1 MLSTVEANV
10 KDQYLI
16 SIRLIERLHR
26 RFLDVIKAELD
37 RLGIEDINNVQ
48 TLILFNINEEQLTVG
63 ELTVRG
69 YYLGSNVSYNV
80 KKLVENDYLIQERSS
95 HDRRMTRVRLS
106 DKGLELTARISELYQ
121 RNSRGARGRYVGD
134 EQLRQTNQTLMSL
147 ERYWSS
153 QISSGRRSG
162 WSSPR
167 NARSV
172 PTSVGRGR
180 LVQLL
185 ELSLQRFHP
194 VAQLAHLGVQARGL
208 SLPQLPR
215 PGLARCLRCP
225 SAASPRPLNGRNML
239 AAR

>member
-1 MLSTVEANV
+1 MKE
-10 KDQYLI
+10 QYLI

-80 KKLVENDYLIQERSS
+80 KKLVENEYLIQERSS

-106 DKGLELTARISELYQ
+106 PKGLDLTARISELYQ
-121 RNSRGARGRYVGD
+121 RNSEDLSGKFVSE
-134 EQLRQTNQTLMSL
+134 EQLKQTNQVLMSL

-153 QISSGRRSG
+153 QISYGPAFG
-162 WSSPR
+162 MFEP
-167 NARSV
+167 
-172 PTSVGRGR
+172 
-180 LVQLL
+180 
-185 ELSLQRFHP
+185 EE
-194 VAQLAHLGVQARGL
+194 
-208 SLPQLPR
+208 
-215 PGLARCLRCP
+215 
-225 SAASPRPLNGRNML
+225 
-239 AAR
+239 